1 VDARIVRLCLCLLV
15 AAFATGCTT
24 LRGWRST
31 HSSIPSDPG
40 NANLAPN
47 DPGTSPPSTIPG
59 GTVIA
64 TGGVGTPGAQAPP
77 PGGGQPNV
85 IPAPRPLPVSPPPG
99 WPPGVP
105 VPPNGQ
111 PPPQMMP
118 TPGAPPGYVLPNPG
132 ADPHLRISP
141 TVTGARLNLAP
152 YEVPADRVVELS
164 KNLEIA
170 LAQNRDLVGR
180 IKELETR
187 GIGREQA
194 LAEAVR
200 EIDAITAAGLRERS
214 ALQAQILALQGK
226 VKQLEEED
234 IIFLRAVIEAL
245 GKLLPPE
252 KKP

>member
-1 VDARIVRLCLCLLV
+1 MDARAFRLCLCLLV
-15 AAFATGCTT
+15 ATSATGCGT
-24 LRGWRST
+24 LRGLLYTPRST
-31 HSSIPSDPG
+31 TPFNPTDSG

-47 DPGTSPPSTIPG
+47 DPGTSQPNTIPG

-64 TGGVGTPGAQAPP
+64 TGGVGGPVAPVGGKDEP
-77 PGGGQPNV
+77 PNLA
-85 IPAPRPLPVSPPPG
+85 APRPLPVTPPG
-99 WPPGVP
+99 WPGVP

-111 PPPQMMP
+111 QPPPMM
-118 TPGAPPGYVLPNPG
+118 TPPGVPPGYTAPNPA

-141 TVTGARLNLAP
+141 TATGGRLNLGP

-164 KNLEIA
+164 KNLEVA
-170 LAQNRDLVGR
+170 LAQNRDLLAR
-180 IKELETR
+180 IKELEAL
-187 GIGREQA
+187 GVGREQA

-200 EIDAITAAGLRERS
+200 EIDAITAAGAKERS

-226 VKQLEEED
+226 IRQLEEED

-252 KKP
+252 KK